1 MTEQIGNI
9 AMHEVSQFIVIAPA
23 RQAKAI
29 VWAEERL
36 KAHLAGEFP
45 HYTFQVEPYGPM
57 SDDDEFTVI
66 PIVSR
71 PAEPGEAPERPDA
84 FFLCKPLDPRVIP
97 QIQEALR
104 GFDIVGARAN

>member
-1 MTEQIGNI
+1 
-9 AMHEVSQFIVIAPA
+9 MHEVSQFIVIAPA
-23 RQAKAI
+23 KQAKAV

-45 HYTFQVEPYGPM
+45 HYTFQVEAFGPL

-71 PAEPGEAPERPDA
+71 KAEPGEATEHPDA

-97 QIQEALR
+97 QIKEVLR
-104 GFDIVGARAN
+104 GFDITGAKAN